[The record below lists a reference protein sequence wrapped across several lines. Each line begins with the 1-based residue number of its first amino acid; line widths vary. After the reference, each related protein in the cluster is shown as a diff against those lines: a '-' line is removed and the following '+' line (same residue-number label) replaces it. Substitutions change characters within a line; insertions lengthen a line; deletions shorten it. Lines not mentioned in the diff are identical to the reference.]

1 MSKSKAVSVG
11 SEPRKALYRK
21 YRSKRLEEIVGQSH
35 ITSVLARAIA
45 KGHISHAYLLTG
57 PKGVGKTSIARI
69 LAHEI
74 NGLDYSDDASHLD
87 IIEID
92 AASNNGVEDV
102 RDLREKVRLAPLSAK
117 RKVYIID
124 EVHMLSKPAFNA
136 LLKTLEEPPAHVVF
150 ILATTDVHKLPDTV
164 ISRTQRYS
172 FRSITTE
179 DMVKHLR
186 VIADK
191 ESLAIT
197 DDALLCI
204 AEQSKGSFRDS
215 INTLDQLTSATDH
228 ETTVERTDVEQLFG
242 LVSRD
247 HLQSLVAAVKEGS
260 QTIII
265 ELLTS
270 FYAAGGSP
278 TILAEQ
284 LITALQQDILS
295 EPRMLSVIE
304 SLLDVSSSPL
314 PETKLLI
321 SLLGTPVSTAPK
333 AKKTVAERVAV
344 APELTALVQEAVV
357 PKPSETRVVETIAK
371 PTEKSAKPKKQQVT
385 DTHSLASFDWD
396 TYAASV
402 KEASVALGSIIVKCK
417 GTIQDSQLLIYAGNA
432 FYKKKLD
439 DAKYLTIL
447 HDCLSQHGLEGV
459 ELVTLPTQLPPK
471 DSQAAAVAAIM
482 GGGEEVSLDDSV

>member
-1 MSKSKAVSVG
+1 MSARKSS
-11 SEPRKALYRK
+11 SDEPRKALYRK
-21 YRSKRLEEIVGQSH
+21 YRSKRLDEIVGQSH
-35 ITSVLARAIA
+35 ITSVLARAVA
-45 KGHISHAYLLTG
+45 QGHISHAYLLTG

-74 NGLDYSDDASHLD
+74 NGLDYTDDSSHLD

-186 VIADK
+186 LIADK
-191 ESLAIT
+191 ESLAIS

-215 INTLDQLTSATDH
+215 INTLDQLTSAADGK
-228 ETTVERTDVEQLFG
+228 TTVERADVEQLFG
-242 LVSRD
+242 LFSIDR
-247 HLQSLVAAVKEGS
+247 LTSLVTAIKDGD
-260 QTIII
+260 QRTII
-265 ELLTS
+265 ELLQS
-270 FYAAGGSP
+270 FHSAGGNPSV
-278 TILAEQ
+278 LAEQ
-284 LITALQQDILS
+284 LISILQQDPLSSPGILK
-295 EPRMLSVIE
+295 MIE
-304 SLLDVSSSPL
+304 SLLGVSSSPL

-321 SLLGTPVSTAPK
+321 SLLAQSQQETTVAP
-333 AKKTVAERVAV
+333 KKTVAERVV
-344 APELTALVQEAVV
+344 DAPELRVLAEEAIAE
-357 PKPSETRVVETIAK
+357 KPSETRVIKTIAASLDE
-371 PTEKSAKPKKQQVT
+371 PLTPKKKSTQS
-385 DTHSLASFDWD
+385 HSLESFDWD
-396 TYAASV
+396 IYASQV
-402 KEASVALGSIIVKCK
+402 KDASVALGSIIAKCK
-417 GTIQDSQLLIYAGNA
+417 GEIENTQLVMYAGSA

-447 HDCLSQHGLEGV
+447 HDCLTQSGFDGV
-459 ELVTLPTQLPPK
+459 EIVTLPTQLPPK